1 MSDDGNAQPYVH
13 PDWVMLGECTRKE
26 IRQALERGD
35 LQAAI
40 IPIGATEQHNE
51 HLALGLD
58 IFLSTF
64 IAQQAALRVYPLATV
79 APGCPVGYSQFVADL
94 VQQMVEA
101 TERGAAWPLGK

>member
-40 IPIGATEQHNE
+40 IPIGATE
-51 HLALGLD
+51 
-58 IFLSTF
+58 
-64 IAQQAALRVYPLATV
+64 
-79 APGCPVGYSQFVADL
+79 
-94 VQQMVEA
+94 
-101 TERGAAWPLGK
+101 RGAAWPPGE